1 MSDDSREMRELMDV
15 MDDLDTLLK
24 NNEVGAELSGRG
36 VNISLAMTAA
46 AGLRAYLRG
55 DKVAAL
61 DDLGTAVEE
70 IAARASVPELRPPAP
85 TRSVGGPR

>member
-24 NNEVGAELSGRG
+24 NNEVGSELAGRG

-70 IAARASVPELRPPAP
+70 IAARASVPE
-85 TRSVGGPR
+85 